1 MSNQVLPH
9 ILLSSGVLL
18 DKRFVYPVWNG
29 VRIDLLVDTI
39 RFSWLGTVALSNV
52 SGSTR

>member
-29 VRIDLLVDTI
+29 VKIDLLVDTI
-39 RFSWLGTVALSNV
+39 RFSCLGIAALSNV
-52 SGSTR
+52 SGSTK